1 MPEVSATRL
10 KTRKKVLSRRC
21 FLPNDLKTD
30 YPNMK
35 NFTRRNF
42 LKSAALSA
50 AALSIDARSWSQ
62 VAGANGDIRVAQI
75 GFRGQ
80 GGSHISSLSKMKG
93 VRLVALCDV
102 DKNVLDKKAGE
113 LGGGI
118 QTYSDIR
125 KLLENKDVDAVSIAV
140 PNHWHALAT
149 VWACQAGKDVY
160 VEKPACH
167 NIFEGRKMVEAARK
181 YKRIV
186 QCGTQ
191 CRSSVGLQEAVQY
204 VQSGKLG
211 KIVIARGFCYKGR
224 KSIGQVDGPQAVPDT
239 IDYDIWCGPAPKEPS
254 RRNGNF
260 GPVHYD
266 WHWFWAYGNGDYGN
280 QGPHQVDI
288 CRWFLGEN
296 AIAPFSM
303 AVGGR
308 LGYKDSAETPNTLL
322 VYHGYKTPL
331 VFETRG
337 LPRDKASQNEGWKL
351 ADYKGVTVG
360 NVIECEHGYV
370 VVPSYT
376 EAIVYDKDGKELTR
390 FDGKKKKGTAA
401 EVKTPTGLLADSGG
415 HHGNWVKA
423 IRSRRI
429 QDLNAEILEG
439 HLSAGLVHT
448 GNISYRIGSRK
459 QPGEI
464 KEAMQSQKCLAEAYD
479 RMQGHLEANEI
490 DLSKENLQLG
500 VPLKFDPKKERFIDN
515 KDANAL
521 VSRNYRAP
529 FVVPEKV

>member
-1 MPEVSATRL
+1 
-10 KTRKKVLSRRC
+10 
-21 FLPNDLKTD
+21 
-30 YPNMK
+30 MK
-35 NFTRRNF
+35 NFTRRDF
-42 LKSAALSA
+42 LKTAALGA
-50 AALSIDARSWSQ
+50 AALSIDARSWGQ
-62 VAGANGDIRVAQI
+62 VAGSNNDIRVAQI
-75 GFRGQ
+75 GFRSQ
-80 GGSHISSLSKMKG
+80 GAGHIGTLSKMKG

-102 DKNVLDKKAGE
+102 DKNVLDKKAQE

-118 QTYSDIR
+118 QTYTDIR
-125 KLLENKDVDAVSIAV
+125 KLLENKDIDAVSIAV

-160 VEKPACH
+160 VEKPASH

-191 CRSSVGLQEAVQY
+191 CRSSVGLQEAVEY
-204 VQSGKLG
+204 VRGGKLG

-224 KSIGQVDGPQAVPDT
+224 KSIGLVDGPQAVPDY
-239 IDYDIWCGPAPKEPS
+239 IDYDLWCGPAPKEAP
-254 RRNGNF
+254 RRNGSF

-288 CRWFLGEN
+288 CRWFLGED

-308 LGYKDSAETPNTLL
+308 LGYKDSAETPNTLT
-322 VYHGYKTPL
+322 VYHGYKIPM

-337 LPRDKASQNEGWKL
+337 LPKDKAAQSSGWKL
-351 ADYKGVTVG
+351 PDFKGVTVG
-360 NVIECEHGYV
+360 NVIECEGGYV

-376 EAIVYDKDGKELTR
+376 EAIIYDKNGKEITR
-390 FDGKKKKGTAA
+390 FDGKKKKDPAA
-401 EVKTPTGLLADSGG
+401 DVKTPTGLSADSGG
-415 HHGNWVKA
+415 HHGNWMKA
-423 IRSRRI
+423 IRSRKVA
-429 QDLNAEILEG
+429 DLKADILEG

-448 GNISYRIGSRK
+448 GNISYRIGAKK

-464 KEAMQSQKCLAEAYD
+464 KEFVQSNKSLAEAYD
-479 RMQGHLEANEI
+479 RMVGHLEANEV
-490 DLSKENLQLG
+490 DLSKDNLQLG
-500 VPLKFDPKKERFIDN
+500 VPLKFHPKKERFTDN
-515 KDANAL
+515 ETANNL
-521 VSRNYRAP
+521 LTRNYRAP
-529 FVVPEKV
+529 FVVPAKV